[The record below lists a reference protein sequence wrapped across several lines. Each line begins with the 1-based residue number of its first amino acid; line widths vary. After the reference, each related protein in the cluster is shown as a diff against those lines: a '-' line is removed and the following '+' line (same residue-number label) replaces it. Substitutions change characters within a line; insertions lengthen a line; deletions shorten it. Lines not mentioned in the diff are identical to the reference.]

1 MKVKDLIK
9 IMQRYPDQEEEL
21 IVNWWDKDVI
31 EELLGKDITNEQWL
45 EAEDQVMNSE
55 WEDTFLSIK
64 YAITGEQN
72 GH

>member
-31 EELLGKDITNEQWL
+31 EEVLGKDITNEQWL

-64 YAITGEQN
+64 YAITGEL
-72 GH
+72 

>member
-31 EELLGKDITNEQWL
+31 EEVLGKDITNEQWL

-64 YAITGEQN
+64 YAITGE
-72 GH
+72 

>member
-64 YAITGEQN
+64 YAITGGLNE
-72 GH
+72 

>member
-64 YAITGEQN
+64 YAITGE
-72 GH
+72 